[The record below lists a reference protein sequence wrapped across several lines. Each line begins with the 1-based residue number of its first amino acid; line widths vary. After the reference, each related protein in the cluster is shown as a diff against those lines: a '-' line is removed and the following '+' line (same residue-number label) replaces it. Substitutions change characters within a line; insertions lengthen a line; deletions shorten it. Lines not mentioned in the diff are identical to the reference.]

1 MSITSLSS
9 ADKVRL
15 KNLIDEG
22 VQTMTDVA
30 ALKEGLKET
39 IEGIADE
46 LEIKKSVLNKAL
58 QVAYKNSQNKD
69 KLTETR
75 EELDEV
81 EQVLMAAGRA

>member
-1 MSITSLSS
+1 MSLGSLSS

-22 VQTMTDVA
+22 IQTMTDIA
-30 ALKEGLKET
+30 TMREGLKET
-39 IEGIADE
+39 VDSIAEE
-46 LEIKKSVLNKAL
+46 LEIEKRVLNKAL
-58 QVAYKNSQNKD
+58 QVAFKSSQNKD
-69 KLTETR
+69 KLKENR